1 MTETIE
7 NTKKQKTPDDILASI
22 RQRKMESN
30 IERERYGTPEEQTET
45 ITTMLMTEL
54 VGRYRRKL
62 QERYDRYDDEYI
74 GNWFG
79 LRQIKADTLD
89 DETRTHKY
97 VFQMDADLCEIL
109 NMPKLTAFY
118 VIGINFKMIKL
129 HIPGF
134 NHRVP
139 ELDRIRRLLETV
151 IPVFVMK
158 NEE

>member
-1 MTETIE
+1 
-7 NTKKQKTPDDILASI
+7 
-22 RQRKMESN
+22 
-30 IERERYGTPEEQTET
+30 
-45 ITTMLMTEL
+45 
-54 VGRYRRKL
+54 
-62 QERYDRYDDEYI
+62 
-74 GNWFG
+74 
-79 LRQIKADTLD
+79 
-89 DETRTHKY
+89 
-97 VFQMDADLCEIL
+97 MDADLCEIL